1 MKILILTQWFE
12 PEPSFKGLL
21 FARELVARGHEVEV
35 LTGFPNYPGGK
46 VYPGYRI
53 RPWVRERLDGID
65 VLRVALYPSHNN
77 SGLHRIFNYV
87 SFAISAAV
95 FGAALIRKPDVMYV
109 YHPPITVGFAAA
121 VIGFLRRTPFVYDI
135 QDLWPDTVAASGMMS
150 NPAALGL
157 LGKLC
162 KFVYRRASH
171 ITVLSPGF
179 KETLARRGVPQDK
192 IDVIYNWCDEKVF
205 NVDDDPEARRAGSA
219 DKFSILFAG
228 TMGTAQG
235 LESVLQAAQIC
246 LRTAPT
252 VEFVFVGGGVDRSR
266 LERMAEEM
274 KLDNVR
280 FMPRQP
286 MQAMGGIL
294 AGADA
299 LLVHLKDDPLFR
311 ITIPS
316 KTQAYMAAGMPILMA
331 VRGDAADLVKR
342 SQSGVLCE
350 PGDPQSIAEA
360 VKELAGAGPERLAAM
375 GHNGRAFY
383 DRELSISSGVEK
395 FNRVFKAAA
404 NPSPGLCHRQS
415 GWRFWIKT
423 AFDRGT
429 ALCGLILL
437 SPVFIGVSTLVGFSM
452 GFPVLFRQQRPGRFA
467 KPFMLLKFRTMSE
480 RRDADG
486 KLLHDTDRLTRV
498 GRLLR
503 ATSLDELPQLWN
515 VLRGDISLVGPRPL
529 LMEYLSRYS
538 PEQARRHDVMP
549 GITGWAQINGRNA
562 LTWAEK
568 FTLDTWYVDNWSLR
582 LDMRI
587 LFRTV
592 WVVLRRDGI
601 SRAGHATMPE
611 FMGLSAVTGVRNE
624 QR

>member
-12 PEPSFKGLL
+12 PEPTFKGLL

-46 VYPGYRI
+46 IYPGYRI

-77 SGLHRIFNYV
+77 SGIHRILNYV

-95 FGAALIRKPDVMYV
+95 FGTALIRKPDVMYV

-121 VIGFLRRTPFVYDI
+121 VIGVLRRTPFVYDI

-150 NPAALGL
+150 NSAALGL
-157 LGKLC
+157 LGRLC
-162 KFVYRRASH
+162 KLVYLCASH

-179 KETLARRGVPQDK
+179 KETLARRGVPPYK
-192 IDVIYNWCDEKVF
+192 IDVIYNWCDETIFKC
-205 NVDDDPEARRAGSA
+205 DDECGVRLASSA

-246 LRTAPT
+246 LGTAPT
-252 VEFVFVGGGVDRSR
+252 VEFVFVGGGVERAK
-266 LERMAEEM
+266 LEKMAEEM
-274 KLDNVR
+274 KLYNVK

-286 MQAMGGIL
+286 MHAMGAML
-294 AGADA
+294 ASADA

-316 KTQAYMAAGMPILMA
+316 KTQAYMAAGKPILMG
-331 VRGDAADLVKR
+331 VRGDAANLVKQSR
-342 SQSGVLCE
+342 SGVLCE
-350 PGDPQSIAEA
+350 PGDPQSIADA
-360 VKELAGAGPERLAAM
+360 VQQFSEAGAERLSTM
-375 GHNGRAFY
+375 GRSGRAFY
-383 DRELSISSGVEK
+383 ASAMSVSVGVEA
-395 FNRVFKAAA
+395 FERIFKAVVGTA
-404 NPSPGLCHRQS
+404 PEMGGRQA
-415 GWRFWIKT
+415 GWRLQIKS
-423 AFDRGT
+423 ALDRIA
-429 ALCGLILL
+429 ALCGLVLVSPLL
-437 SPVFIGVSTLVGFSM
+437 LVVSALVWLSM
-452 GFPVLFRQQRPGRFA
+452 GRPILFRQRRPGRFA
-467 KPFMLLKFRTMSE
+467 APFTLLKFRTMSE

-486 KLLHDTDRLTRV
+486 KLLPDADRLTLV

-515 VLRGDISLVGPRPL
+515 VFRGDISLVGPRPL
-529 LMEYLSRYS
+529 LMQYLDRYT

-562 LTWAEK
+562 LSWEEK
-568 FTLDTWYVDNWSLR
+568 FSLDVWYVENWSLM
-582 LDMRI
+582 LDLRI
-587 LFRTV
+587 LVMTLGRVFK
-592 WVVLRRDGI
+592 RDGI
-601 SRAGHATMPE
+601 SREGHATMPE
-611 FMGLSAVTGVRNE
+611 FLGFTPDDGERQE
-624 QR
+624 

>member
-12 PEPSFKGLL
+12 PEPTFKGLL
-21 FARELVARGHEVEV
+21 FARELVAHGHKVEV

-46 VYPGYRI
+46 IYPGYRI
-53 RPWVRERLDGID
+53 RPWIRERLDGID

-109 YHPPITVGFAAA
+109 YHPPITVGFAAV
-121 VIGFLRRTPFVYDI
+121 VISVLRRTPFVYDI

-157 LGKLC
+157 LGSLC
-162 KFVYRRASH
+162 KLVYRCADH

-179 KETLARRGVPQDK
+179 KETLARRGVPLDK
-192 IDVIYNWCDEKVF
+192 IDVIYNWCDETVYKSDYEF
-205 NVDDDPEARRAGSA
+205 EARLASST

-246 LRTAPT
+246 LSTAPA

-299 LLVHLKDDPLFR
+299 LLVHLKDDKLFR

-316 KTQAYMAAGMPILMA
+316 KTQAYLAAGKPIIMA

-350 PGDPQSIAEA
+350 PSDSQSIADA
-360 VKELAGAGPERLAAM
+360 VKELADAGPEKLAAM
-375 GHNGRAFY
+375 GRNGRAFY
-383 DRELSISSGVEK
+383 DRELSAVVGMSRFESIFESTIS
-395 FNRVFKAAA
+395 
-404 NPSPGLCHRQS
+404 
-415 GWRFWIKT
+415 
-423 AFDRGT
+423 
-429 ALCGLILL
+429 
-437 SPVFIGVSTLVGFSM
+437 
-452 GFPVLFRQQRPGRFA
+452 
-467 KPFMLLKFRTMSE
+467 
-480 RRDADG
+480 
-486 KLLHDTDRLTRV
+486 DTR
-498 GRLLR
+498 
-503 ATSLDELPQLWN
+503 
-515 VLRGDISLVGPRPL
+515 I
-529 LMEYLSRYS
+529 YS
-538 PEQARRHDVMP
+538 
-549 GITGWAQINGRNA
+549 
-562 LTWAEK
+562 
-568 FTLDTWYVDNWSLR
+568 
-582 LDMRI
+582 
-587 LFRTV
+587 
-592 WVVLRRDGI
+592 
-601 SRAGHATMPE
+601 
-611 FMGLSAVTGVRNE
+611 
-624 QR
+624 